1 VAEAFPNIISVE
13 RVVRDRPPGG
23 RAGVSPPAIQAMRIF
38 QRPVCFIHIPK
49 TGGTAFRHYVE
60 SLYRPSEI
68 LRIMDLETEQKRLEK
83 QPIGAETSFV
93 SGHFGYGFAK
103 YFSQEPWTICILRH
117 PVGRVLSTYFYWQTV
132 EVGKE
137 KRGVARMLR
146 RVKKMS
152 LADFLEDRVVRPFI
166 SNVACASLGQLSD
179 EPFDGV
185 WRPEHTALALTRLKE
200 MDFVGVAERMEESV
214 EQFRRCFGLPAG
226 APLPEENV
234 TSIRWREEDVDP
246 PLIERILQLNV
257 DDLTLWRAANQG
269 LDENVQSKT
278 PYEAAAVPNALE
290 RFHPER
296 FAGGAEYS
304 LGAAPLLGT
313 GWLAREHRDDG
324 RVLALPGPSTIHVAW
339 PCKGAS
345 TLFIHLVDVADDVNP
360 ARLQVTLD
368 GEACEVRTLQC
379 DQHALLRVRCPP
391 RVENAMATLGIVAS
405 AATDRKVS
413 KKSKA
418 AAEGQALLTV
428 SALYWFKAKPTQLQ
442 ADDHI
447 FDWLDGRL
455 ENLAGLARHAASLER
470 ETAEQQRY
478 CEALCVALKGK
489 DDELSALQDALK
501 VREQDFKALSSYLAA
516 KEQEILGLQRAIEV
530 KAAENES
537 LSNWMTAQQK
547 TQREIAEYNTALVRA
562 VEAKDAYAAQLQE
575 SIRHKESEAAVMQK
589 LLREK
594 DKILKQ
600 FTKIVPKA

>member
-23 RAGVSPPAIQAMRIF
+23 RAGVSPPVIQAMRIF

-132 EVGKE
+132 DVDKK

-246 PLIERILQLNV
+246 TLIERILQLNA
-257 DDLTLWRAANQG
+257 DDLTLWRAANQR
-269 LDENVQSKT
+269 LDEDMRSKA
-278 PYEAAAVPNALE
+278 PCQAAAEPTALE
-290 RFHPER
+290 RFRPKR
-296 FAGGAEYS
+296 SKGAAKYS
-304 LGAAPLLGT
+304 LGAAPLLGA
-313 GWLAREHRDDG
+313 GWLARDHRADG
-324 RVLALPGPSTIHVAW
+324 RIAAFPGPSTIYVDW
-339 PCKGAS
+339 PCVS
-345 TLFIHLVDVADDVNP
+345 PCTLLLSLVDVTKDVELDRLKVEIGNESHPIRIVRRGSDAIVIVFCSKMP
-360 ARLQVTLD
+360 AKEGLVRIAIATSEICHRAREGISAIDFQSLFCMTSLTWLAGPQQNIFFAQHLVEWIDQRSIIPEHVLTHLSNL
-368 GEACEVRTLQC
+368 EV
-379 DQHALLRVRCPP
+379 D
-391 RVENAMATLGIVAS
+391 
-405 AATDRKVS
+405 
-413 KKSKA
+413 
-418 AAEGQALLTV
+418 AAE
-428 SALYWFKAKPTQLQ
+428 
-442 ADDHI
+442 
-447 FDWLDGRL
+447 RL
-455 ENLAGLARHAASLER
+455 
-470 ETAEQQRY
+470 RY
-478 CEALCVALKGK
+478 CESLLLAVKRK
-489 DDELSALQDALK
+489 DA
-501 VREQDFKALSSYLAA
+501 
-516 KEQEILGLQRAIEV
+516 EIQTLNGII
-530 KAAENES
+530 S
-537 LSNWMTAQQK
+537 
-547 TQREIAEYNTALVRA
+547 QRELYILRLLGEISEIKKMGENLS
-562 VEAKDAYAAQLQE
+562 KP
-575 SIRHKESEAAVMQK
+575 RHQTE
-589 LLREK
+589 
-594 DKILKQ
+594 
-600 FTKIVPKA
+600 